1 MDKKELRKVAKE
13 RLSNIDNKTR
23 KKISNQLIRQ
33 LVSSDLWKQAGTIG
47 VTVSSGFEW
56 DTEPIIEQG
65 WKEGKTIVVP
75 KCTPRNRQLDFYHLE
90 NFDQLEDSFYNLRE
104 PNPDVTTKVDK
115 QAIDVLIVPGLLYD
129 KRGYRI
135 GFGGGYYDRFLA
147 DFPNKTVSV
156 FYSEQL
162 LDEVPNEL
170 YDLPVQ
176 ALLTEKGFVEK

>member
-13 RLSNIDNKTR
+13 RLNNIDSTTR
-23 KKISNQLIRQ
+23 KRISNQIVHQLI
-33 LVSSDLWKQAGTIG
+33 SSDLWKQADTIG

-65 WKEGKTIVVP
+65 WQEGKTIVVP
-75 KCTPRNRQLDFYHLE
+75 KCTPENRQLDFYHLE
-90 NFDQLEDSFYNLRE
+90 NFDQLEESFYNLRE
-104 PNPDVTTKVDK
+104 PNPARTTKVNK
-115 QAIDVLIVPGLLYD
+115 QAINLLIVPGLLYD

-135 GFGGGYYDRFLA
+135 GFGGGYYVRFLT
-147 DFPNKTVSV
+147 DFQNKTVSI

-162 LDEVPNEL
+162 LDEVPSEP